1 MQDEGAI
8 DCPQIV
14 WIGGNDMQ
22 VPLPRAEGNR
32 DIDDISVTG
41 SAAQQADGAS
51 GRVIQRDDL
60 RALVAEQRGNPRLPR
75 SAAPRLSNG
84 TCRHRDLPVAP
95 VDLLQQSLHPP
106 AAALDRDESAGIE
119 GDSAGHSTPSAR
131 RAHA

>member
-1 MQDEGAI
+1 MQDEGII

-14 WIGGNDMQ
+14 WIGGDDMQ
-22 VPLPRAEGNR
+22 VALLRAEGNR
-32 DIDDISVTG
+32 DIDHIGVTG
-41 SAAQQADGAS
+41 SAAQQADGA
-51 GRVIQRDDL
+51 GDRVFQGDDL

-84 TCRHRDLPVAP
+84 TRRHRDLPVAP

-106 AAALDRDESAGIE
+106 TAALDRDESAGIE
-119 GDSAGHSTPSAR
+119 GDRASHSTPSAR